1 MTEFKV
7 GDRVRSGE
15 GVKATVKAVFG
26 DHIWLLLDGDD
37 ESPLT
42 YHADGWE
49 KVPDFFEVGK
59 TYQFHPSVASVT
71 RGLFLVERVDEDSDG
86 SPVAYGKLTVNN
98 RVTWIMRIPADWK
111 QGYWKEV
118 EEGW

>member
-26 DHIWLLLDGDD
+26 DHIWVLLDGD

-42 YHADGWE
+42 YHANEWE

-59 TYQFHPSVASVT
+59 VYQFRPSVASVT
-71 RGLFLVERVDEDSDG
+71 RGLFLVERVDMDSDG
-86 SPVAYGKLTVNN
+86 SQVAYGKLTVNN
-98 RVTWIMRIPADWK
+98 RVTWTMRMPTDWR
-111 QGYWKEV
+111 QGHWKEV
-118 EEGW
+118 DE